1 MSQDPPTAW
10 EQEHMPILQSFN
22 YVGRHTQI
30 VLELYV
36 AIGSWG
42 YQTGIRWWRP
52 FRLCRVLVEKY
63 LLYIYV
69 ITSLL
74 RAQLMLVFLTIS

>member
-30 VLELYV
+30 VLELRGHRILGVSDWFKMEETIQALFVYV
-36 AIGSWG
+36 
-42 YQTGIRWWRP
+42 
-52 FRLCRVLVEKY
+52 FV
-63 LLYIYV
+63 
-69 ITSLL
+69 
-74 RAQLMLVFLTIS
+74 